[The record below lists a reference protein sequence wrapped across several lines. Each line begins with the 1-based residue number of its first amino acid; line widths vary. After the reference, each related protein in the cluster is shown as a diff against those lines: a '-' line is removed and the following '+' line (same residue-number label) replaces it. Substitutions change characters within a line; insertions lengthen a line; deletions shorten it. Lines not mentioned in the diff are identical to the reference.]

1 MKISVQDAGT
11 CDLLGM
17 EAGYA
22 AIRKAGFD
30 AIDWNLDHAL
40 MAPRVKALQLGNCIF
55 ERPLEEILACY
66 AEELSII
73 RKNGLEIT
81 QCHAPFPA
89 YIPGHPELLDYMIG
103 IYKGLI
109 AFCGAVG
116 IPRVVIHGI
125 SLQHDDMDNTP
136 ETILALNRKL
146 YESLIPALQKTENVT
161 VCLENLCTWANGVA
175 TEGICFDPHEAC
187 CLIESLNLMAG
198 KECFGLCMDIGHMQ
212 LVMKNIRTYAPILGK
227 HIQCLHIH
235 DNDAH
240 ADRHL
245 APFTGTTNWEHVCS
259 TLRDIGYRGDLSFE
273 TFRQTRTA
281 GTFDKDLVQPWL
293 NVICATGVAFRKK
306 ILA

>member
-11 CDLLGM
+11 CDCLGM

-22 AIRKAGFD
+22 AIAKAGFD

-40 MAPRVKALQLGNCIF
+40 MAAQIKALQYGNCIF
-55 ERPLEEILACY
+55 EKPLDEIMAYY

-73 RKNGLEIT
+73 RKNSLTIT

-103 IYKGLI
+103 IYQGCI
-109 AFCGAVG
+109 RFCNAVG
-116 IPRVVIHGI
+116 IPRMVVHGI
-125 SLQHDDMDNTP
+125 SLQHDDYENTP
-136 ETILALNRKL
+136 ESILALNRKL
-146 YESLIPALQKTENVT
+146 YESMIPTLQEATNVT
-161 VCLENLCTWANGVA
+161 VCLENLCTWNNNVA

-187 CLIESLNLMAG
+187 ELIESLNEKAG
-198 KECFGLCMDIGHMQ
+198 KVCFGLCMDVGHMQ
-212 LVMKNIRTYAPILGK
+212 LVMKNIRTYAPIVAK
-227 HIQCLHIH
+227 HIKCLHIH

-245 APFTGTTNWEHVCS
+245 APFTGTTNWDHVCA
-259 TLRDIGYRGDLSFE
+259 TLKEIGYRGDLSFE
-273 TFRQTRTA
+273 TVQQTRKTGA
-281 GTFDKDLVQPWL
+281 FDKDLVQPWL
-293 NVICATGVAFRKK
+293 NVIYATGVAFRKR